1 MEKVTEP
8 IHAALEELEE
18 LQSFESSYSRIN
30 QFQKLIN
37 TFANL
42 KHAAEFMAED
52 LARHE
57 DKTPAAIFEEYM
69 RKAEGM

>member
-18 LQSFESSYSRIN
+18 LQSYESSYSSIN
-30 QFQKLIN
+30 KYQKLIN

-52 LARHE
+52 LARH
-57 DKTPAAIFEEYM
+57 DNKTPAEVFEEYM